1 MAAALVYR
9 PTIIKTVCSQ
19 FKLKRIQGGW
29 YKLCEASG
37 VRSKQGSKEAR
48 KQGSKEA
55 RKQGKVISAERY
67 FERPLFYQTDHIAE
81 LLIFTHL
88 DGLYPFHYRLC
99 DLKKP

>member
-9 PTIIKTVCSQ
+9 LTIIKTVYSQ

-37 VRSKQGSKEAR
+37 VHSTQ
-48 KQGSKEA
+48 EA

-88 DGLYPFHYRLC
+88 YG
-99 DLKKP
+99 

>member
-37 VRSKQGSKEAR
+37 VRSTQQGRTEGR
-48 KQGSKEA
+48 KKLSQQNAILNYITVKA
-55 RKQGKVISAERY
+55 I
-67 FERPLFYQTDHIAE
+67 L
-81 LLIFTHL
+81 
-88 DGLYPFHYRLC
+88 
-99 DLKKP
+99 

>member
-9 PTIIKTVCSQ
+9 PTIIKTVYSQ

-55 RKQGKVISAERY
+55 RKQGSKEKLSQQNAI
-67 FERPLFYQTDHIAE
+67 LND
-81 LLIFTHL
+81 
-88 DGLYPFHYRLC
+88 PFSIKLTI
-99 DLKKP
+99 LQSF